1 MTHFIKITDKN
12 LEFYLKKKEVSV
24 IVLES
29 DKKEVT
35 VLSTANGKF
44 TAAVSLDP
52 IELKALYNS
61 YINQLD
67 SGEFFKFGKNGE
79 FFLRKS
85 SIVAIVKQTIQGND
99 IYHLTDIHNNR
110 YTVGQLTQ
118 EQAND
123 LVDQVI

>member
-35 VLSTANGKF
+35 ILSTANGKF

-67 SGEFFKFGKNGE
+67 SDELPHKYLIKN
-79 FFLRKS
+79 LS
-85 SIVAIVKQTIQGND
+85 SILESNNIDTIMV
-99 IYHLTDIHNNR
+99 LF
-110 YTVGQLTQ
+110 
-118 EQAND
+118 
-123 LVDQVI
+123 